1 MFNIIN
7 TYLLYRDWFEVDTLL
22 FWSWMEFIHHY
33 RVASMWMEYNNN
45 TVEQD
50 FFIMIQWLSM
60 CMEYSNNTNSES
72 GMLDW
77 TIKVKSCKF

>member
-1 MFNIIN
+1 
-7 TYLLYRDWFEVDTLL
+7 
-22 FWSWMEFIHHY
+22 
-33 RVASMWMEYNNN
+33 MWMEYNNN